1 MKEPWFWRERSIAA
15 RAAAAAMTPAALLY
29 DGAQRLRAVV
39 SNPAKISAPVICIG
53 NATLGG
59 TGKTPFALLLQRLLR
74 DRGLK
79 AHFLSRGF
87 GGALRGPLR
96 VLPQHG
102 AQDVGDEPLLLAA
115 EAPTWIAR
123 NRAAGAAAAARCADI
138 IIMDDGFQNP
148 TIKKRVSI
156 LLVSAADP
164 CGNGQVFPAGP
175 MREPLARAVARADAL
190 IIIGDGAPEIEFGGA
205 PVFRAATSIDPAIA
219 PQKSVAFCGIANP
232 ERFFKDLEARGFT
245 LTAKADRIDLLADG
259 RAAIFDYKSG
269 KLRTEKQDS
278 AFSPQLSLTGAMVR
292 AGAFPQLG
300 ARDIARYEYIK
311 TLNRSDDEA
320 KNAWG
325 REGDDAA
332 AAILDA
338 ETRLRALIAAYD
350 SPDAAYQ
357 SQPRPEFTDDY
368 GDYDQLARRKE
379 WGAAEGGDDGGSE

>member
-245 LTAKADRIDLLADG
+245 LTAKAAFTDHHPFTDAELAALRKEARREGAALITTEKDFVRLPPEAREGIAVARLTMSVDDPERLMALVVSKIG
-259 RAAIFDYKSG
+259 RA
-269 KLRTEKQDS
+269 
-278 AFSPQLSLTGAMVR
+278 P
-292 AGAFPQLG
+292 
-300 ARDIARYEYIK
+300 
-311 TLNRSDDEA
+311 
-320 KNAWG
+320 
-325 REGDDAA
+325 
-332 AAILDA
+332 
-338 ETRLRALIAAYD
+338 
-350 SPDAAYQ
+350 
-357 SQPRPEFTDDY
+357 
-368 GDYDQLARRKE
+368 
-379 WGAAEGGDDGGSE
+379 